1 MSHGPPV
8 LYLDFDGVLHH
19 EDVWWSPV
27 RGPYFG
33 PKAPPYAKLFEH
45 AGLLAEALE
54 PYPDLGIVL
63 STSWAS
69 RYSFSKA
76 RGKLPA
82 SLRPRVV
89 GATFHSSMDRRTFEG
104 VSRALQILADARR
117 SGSWRWLAIDDDTAD
132 WPASHRDRLVASD
145 PVFGL
150 SSATVLGNLQCKLLQ
165 MMEHRADEVP
175 GCGCSVSDAVA
186 GSMTLHG

>member
-33 PKAPPYAKLFEH
+33 PKAPPHAKLFEH

-104 VSRALQILADARR
+104 VSRALQILADVRR
-117 SGSWRWLAIDDDTAD
+117 RGPWRWLAIDDDTAD
-132 WPASHRDRLVASD
+132 WPALYRDRLVASD
-145 PVFGL
+145 RVFGL
-150 SSATVLGNLQCKLLQ
+150 SSLAVLQDLQHKLQ
-165 MMEHRADEVP
+165 HMMGDDP
-175 GCGCSVSDAVA
+175 GEARGDGSSPTDAVA